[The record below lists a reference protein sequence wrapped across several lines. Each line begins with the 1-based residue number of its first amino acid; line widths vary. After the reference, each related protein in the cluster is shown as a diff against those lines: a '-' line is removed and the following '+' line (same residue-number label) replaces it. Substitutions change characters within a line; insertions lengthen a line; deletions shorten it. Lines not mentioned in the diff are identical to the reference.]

1 MSPRTKI
8 TSLIGRAAYAVAI
21 AMVSLAGHSATAH
34 AAEQIVLPFECN
46 VVGGRVQVRPSSDQ
60 AYRIYGSRRQDQYRA
75 CSERDPSRCRTFQ
88 VHSFSMACG
97 RDPAEWP
104 EVYAAISRVTDGRAF
119 FNNDGALYY
128 RMGPREP
135 RDSYPFPEP
144 RQALGI
150 VEMPDGFAPIAGVDA
165 IFTPLDPRVAELE
178 DGSRGETNRAYDAP
192 PPPVEKPGFAPALTA
207 KPEPAT
213 PPVAKPADPPK
224 AAEAA
229 GSEVPKSEPLKSEA
243 QKTVESPKS
252 EVKLEPKPDPSPV
265 PDTKPLE
272 TASTSKPET
281 SEPRKSENSAP
292 PIAPTILNN
301 PAAKQVETA
310 SKSETVVAAAELAP
324 APQSG
329 VPATDGTRVE
339 GWTEVGGGGLNVP
352 PMAFAIL
359 IAAATLATLLVIL
372 KKQAAAPVLADPMRV
387 AIEPELPGFE
397 RPVSRSTGQ
406 SVAVREEADPPAVSD
421 ARSSAN
427 GLPATRSEALALLGL
442 NADASEPV
450 IRKLVEALRQSWH
463 PDLATTDADRA
474 EREERIKAINVAAG
488 ILLRKSAA

>member
-1 MSPRTKI
+1 MSLSTERSI
-8 TSLIGRAAYAVAI
+8 LIRWAALAVA
-21 AMVSLAGHSATAH
+21 AALFYSLPGFQ
-34 AAEQIVLPFECN
+34 AARADEQIVLPFECN
-46 VVGGRVQVRPSSDQ
+46 VVGGRVQVRRSSDQ
-60 AYRIYGSRRQDQYRA
+60 AYRIFGARREEQYRA
-75 CSERDPSRCRTFQ
+75 CSERDPGRCRTFV
-88 VHSFSMACG
+88 VHSFKMACG
-97 RDPAEWP
+97 RDRAEWP

-128 RMGPREP
+128 RMAPREP

-178 DGSRGETNRAYDAP
+178 NAAP
-192 PPPVEKPGFAPALTA
+192 APAPLQKPEFSPALTA

-213 PPVAKPADPPK
+213 PPNAKPTEPQKTAETLRSAEPPK
-224 AAEAA
+224 
-229 GSEVPKSEPLKSEA
+229 PEPA
-243 QKTVESPKS
+243 PV
-252 EVKLEPKPDPSPV
+252 LE
-265 PDTKPLE
+265 TKPLE

-281 SEPRKSENSAP
+281 SEPKSDASAP
-292 PIAPTILNN
+292 AGGAATAPVAPTILNN

-310 SKSETVVAAAELAP
+310 SKTETVVAAAELTP
-324 APQSG
+324 APQSDA
-329 VPATDGTRVE
+329 PATDGTRVE

-372 KKQAAAPVLADPMRV
+372 KKQATAPVMADPLRV
-387 AIEPELPGFE
+387 AIEPELPGFDA
-397 RPVSRSTGQ
+397 PKSPSPGQ
-406 SVAVREEADPPAVSD
+406 SLAVRVEADPPAVSQ
-421 ARSSAN
+421 ARAAPN
-427 GLPATRSEALALLGL
+427 GLPTSRAEALAMLGL
-442 NADASEPV
+442 NADATDPV

-463 PDLATTDADRA
+463 PDLATSDADRA
-474 EREERIKAINVAAG
+474 EREERLKAINVAAG